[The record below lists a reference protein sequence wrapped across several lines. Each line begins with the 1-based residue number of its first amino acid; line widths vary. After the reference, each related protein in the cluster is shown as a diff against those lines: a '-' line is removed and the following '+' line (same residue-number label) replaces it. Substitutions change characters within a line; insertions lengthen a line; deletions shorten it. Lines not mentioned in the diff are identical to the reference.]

1 MHTFAKY
8 LFNTLYSYDVDL
20 AFRVGLRAMRLPV
33 LEDTEEGD
41 EGRDAAHVP
50 IAAPSRFPRWFT
62 LAHIE
67 DEQCDI
73 AATMLSAA
81 KGTDTEPN
89 SCVRLW
95 TVLFVFC
102 RRWS

>member
-8 LFNTLYSYDVDL
+8 LFNMLYSFDVDL
-20 AFRVGLRAMRLPV
+20 SFRVGLRAMRLPV

-41 EGRDAAHVP
+41 ETRDASHVP
-50 IAAPSRFPRWFT
+50 VAPPSRYPRWFT

-81 KGTDTEPN
+81 KGNLYRSKGIEQL
-89 SCVRLW
+89 SSMSHLQRMV
-95 TVLFVFC
+95 
-102 RRWS
+102 